1 MLGFDKNRPGSF
13 LLDTLMPARGS
24 LPTAPGS
31 AASPCELV
39 FQTDNDSTLGR
50 SHIIPALG
58 WQLDRPVLPCHS
70 GNLLSLYE
78 AGHPATQARLL
89 PTNTLWGSPG
99 RELWAPASPTRHA
112 RTRIGSGTSRGRS
125 SVSVAPP
132 ASPAPSDGLAL
143 LLAVLPKIFI
153 SIGHLPRRSRLL
165 GGPE

>member
-89 PTNTLWGSPG
+89 PTNTLWGVT
-99 RELWAPASPTRHA
+99 REGTLGTGFAHPTRPHPH
-112 RTRIGSGTSRGRS
+112 RLLDQQG
-125 SVSVAPP
+125 
-132 ASPAPSDGLAL
+132 AL
-143 LLAVLPKIFI
+143 ECL
-153 SIGHLPRRSRLL
+153 RRSASISRPL
-165 GGPE
+165 